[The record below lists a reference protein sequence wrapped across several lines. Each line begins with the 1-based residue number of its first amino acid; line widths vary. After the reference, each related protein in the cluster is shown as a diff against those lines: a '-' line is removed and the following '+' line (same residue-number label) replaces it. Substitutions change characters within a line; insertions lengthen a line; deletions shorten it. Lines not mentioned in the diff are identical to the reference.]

1 MSIINLLAELNVIY
15 VIIICDFIKHMVY
28 YVYMRWHC
36 KSSTTIKKKKE
47 EEMGRLYKYCQLV
60 GCVKG
65 V

>member
-1 MSIINLLAELNVIY
+1 MSIINLLAELKLS
-15 VIIICDFIKHMVY
+15 DFIKHMVY

-36 KSSTTIKKKKE
+36 KSSTTIKKKKKE
-47 EEMGRLYKYCQLV
+47 EEMGRLYKYRQLV